1 MILKKETTSIL
12 ESIKNKKRV
21 DEEYDVT
28 EVPIEQAIDAPDEV
42 VEVATPDFASA
53 MKDMRNKKI
62 QLKNNMKPAIAAVKE
77 LEKDTER
84 DGIKLAKDAD
94 LKAMHLSED
103 LLEEEATDMK
113 SVLDKRVKQLAALDK
128 KDDKTENLKEDADA
142 GDKLTLENVKK
153 WLTVGYPG
161 ATINV
166 ATKEAVAY
174 KDGYEISLENT
185 EETVDYAEVGEN
197 FDITDEVVAKVHEKL
212 TRKIDNL
219 TKKKGSNLE
228 NTCVGIWGDD
238 ESHKVYL
245 DESEYFNGTEAEAVK
260 IGRERNQ
267 LSVWDWKNGES
278 VETGIRAEREK
289 EEPKKEDEKE
299 TETETT
305 ESEGKLVTE
314 RDYPVSKTLAF
325 HVNDLDKVKEIVEK
339 SEFKE
344 LIEIDEVPNKYG
356 ICFIT
361 IDTRGLG
368 AEELD
373 KVDKFLA
380 YVKSSITVNETLDS
394 KEVEVQRS
402 EIKKDNGLKQR
413 GHMLRRKTRVEE
425 STKEVNEEKKK
436 STKKSALYLFEPK
449 EEVEKIWNFIKNED
463 KIEALDFILEDM
475 YPEGISE
482 DVLNE
487 LLVTNSDWILGV
499 LGLGEYF
506 GGDFDE
512 E

>member
-28 EVPIEQAIDAPDEV
+28 KVPIEQAIDAPDEV

-62 QLKNNMKPAIAAVKE
+62 QLKKNMKPAIAAVKE

-113 SVLDKRVKQLAALDK
+113 SVLDRRVKQLAALDK

-166 ATKEAVAY
+166 ATKEAVDY

-197 FDITDEVVAKVHEKL
+197 FDITDEVVAEVHEKL

-219 TKKKGSNLE
+219 TKKKGANLE

-238 ESHKVYL
+238 DSHIVYL
-245 DESEYFNGTEAEAVK
+245 DESEYFDGTKEEAVK

-278 VETGIRAEREK
+278 IETGIRAEREK
-289 EEPKKEDEKE
+289 EESKKEDE
-299 TETETT
+299 
-305 ESEGKLVTE
+305 V
-314 RDYPVSKTLAF
+314 
-325 HVNDLDKVKEIVEK
+325 EIEVEK
-339 SEFKE
+339 EVKTSEESNKKE
-344 LIEIDEVPNKYG
+344 ESKLTEAD
-356 ICFIT
+356 
-361 IDTRGLG
+361 
-368 AEELD
+368 
-373 KVDKFLA
+373 
-380 YVKSSITVNETLDS
+380 
-394 KEVEVQRS
+394 KEV
-402 EIKKDNGLKQR
+402 KKADGLKQR
-413 GHMLRRKTRVEE
+413 GHMLRKKERGESVKEMTEDKRKTD
-425 STKEVNEEKKK
+425 
-436 STKKSALYLFEPK
+436 KKSALYSFVPSED
-449 EEVEKIWNFIKNED
+449 VEKIWNFIKREE
-463 KIEALDFILEDM
+463 KIEALDFILKDM
-475 YPEGISE
+475 YPEGIADE
-482 DVLNE
+482 ELNE
-487 LLVTNSDWILGV
+487 LLATNSDWILGI

>member
-53 MKDMRNKKI
+53 MRDMRNKKI
-62 QLKNNMKPAIAAVKE
+62 QLKKNMKSAIAAVKE

-128 KDDKTENLKEDADA
+128 EDDKKENLEEDADA

-166 ATKEAVAY
+166 FTKEAVAY
-174 KDGYEISLENT
+174 KDGYEISLEDT

-197 FDITDEVVAKVHEKL
+197 FEITDEIVAEVHEKL

-219 TKKKGSNLE
+219 TKKKDSNLE
-228 NTCVGIWGDD
+228 NTCVCIWGDD
-238 ESHKVYL
+238 DSHKVYL
-245 DESEYFNGTEAEAVK
+245 DESEYFNGTKEEAVK

-267 LSVWDWKNGES
+267 LTVWDWKNGES
-278 VETGIRAEREK
+278 IETGIRVERE
-289 EEPKKEDEKE
+289 EEPKKEDE
-299 TETETT
+299 
-305 ESEGKLVTE
+305 V
-314 RDYPVSKTLAF
+314 
-325 HVNDLDKVKEIVEK
+325 EIEVEK
-339 SEFKE
+339 EVKTSEEDDKKEESKITEADKEFKKA
-344 LIEIDEVPNKYG
+344 D
-356 ICFIT
+356 
-361 IDTRGLG
+361 
-368 AEELD
+368 
-373 KVDKFLA
+373 
-380 YVKSSITVNETLDS
+380 
-394 KEVEVQRS
+394 
-402 EIKKDNGLKQR
+402 GLKQR
-413 GHMLRRKTRVEE
+413 GHMLRKKEREE
-425 STKEVNEEKKK
+425 PAKEMTEEKKK
-436 STKKSALYLFEPK
+436 ANKKSALYLFVPSED
-449 EEVEKIWNFIKNED
+449 VEKIWNFIKKEE
-463 KIEALDFILEDM
+463 KIEALDFILKDM
-475 YPEGISE
+475 YPEGISDE
-482 DVLNE
+482 ELNE
-487 LLVTNSDWILGV
+487 LLATNSDWILGV